1 VAAETVLVVDD
12 DADVREVL
20 TESLRAEGYAVVS
33 ADEGRKA
40 LELAETLRPA
50 VILLDLRME
59 GMDGRA
65 FLEARR
71 SRAALARTPVIVIT
85 GAPDRTIESELQ
97 LPKPLALAE
106 VVSAVR
112 RLAKPERRPR

>member
-1 VAAETVLVVDD
+1 MAADTVLVVDD
-12 DADVREVL
+12 DADVREML
-20 TESLRAEGYAVVS
+20 TESLRAEGFAVIS

-40 LELAETLRPA
+40 LELAESLRPA
-50 VILLDLRME
+50 VILLDLTME

-71 SRAALARTPVIVIT
+71 SRAAVARTPVIVIT
-85 GAPDRTIESELQ
+85 GAPDRTIQSDLQ
-97 LPKPLALAE
+97 LPKPLALEE

-112 RLAKPERRPR
+112 RLARPDRRTR